1 MIERTLTEIAAA
13 VGGELLDATA
23 SGART
28 AGTEPAAA
36 STVGSAVSSVV
47 TDSRKAGPGT
57 LFVAIAGERTDG
69 HAHLGGVLAAGGAAA
84 LVSDL
89 PAARAALEEA
99 AAGADGALGGLPLI
113 VVDDTVEALGRLAR
127 AHLADLRERAVA
139 RGSELTVVAMT
150 GSVGKTT
157 TKDLTRQ
164 LLAAQAPTVAPVA
177 SFNNEIGLPLT
188 VLETDESTR
197 YLVLEMGAS
206 GFGHIAYLT
215 DIAPLDAAAVLM
227 IGHAHMGGFGSVDG
241 VAKAKSEIVQG
252 LVPTG
257 TAVLNRDDERAWAMR
272 SIAPGTVLSFSASG
286 DPAAEIRA
294 ENVEA
299 DAEAHAVLDLVAP
312 GAPTTRLRLG
322 LPGLHNVGN
331 ALAAVGLAI
340 AAGVPA
346 AAAVAALGDAVI
358 ESPHRLDVRAV
369 GAPAGGELLLIDDS
383 YNANIDSMTASLASL
398 PALAGDRRRVVVIS
412 EMLEL
417 GESSDADHART
428 GELVA
433 GAGAS
438 LLVTIGEGA
447 APAARSAR
455 AAGVAEVVELP
466 DADAA
471 LERIDTLV
479 RQGDAVLV
487 KGSNGSGAWRVAN
500 HLAERPVEGTPGGTE
515 R

>member
-1 MIERTLTEIAAA
+1 MIERSLAEVAAM
-13 VGGELLDATA
+13 VGGELLDAP
-23 SGART
+23 
-28 AGTEPAAA
+28 ED
-36 STVGSAVSSVV
+36 GSAPVVASVV
-47 TDSRKAGPGT
+47 TDSRKAGPGA

-89 PAARAALEEA
+89 PAARAALAE
-99 AAGADGALGGLPLI
+99 ADGPEDASSALPLI
-113 VVDDTVEALGRLAR
+113 LVKDTVEALGLLAR
-127 AHLADLRERAVA
+127 EHLADTRERAAA
-139 RGSELTVVAMT
+139 RGSALTVVAMT

-215 DIAPLDAAAVLM
+215 GIAPLDAAAVLM

-241 VAKAKSEIVQG
+241 VARAKSEIVQG
-252 LVPTG
+252 LLPSG

-272 SIAPGTVLSFSASG
+272 EIAPGPVLSFSASG

-299 DAEAHAVLDLVAP
+299 DDEAHAVLDLVAP
-312 GAPTTRLRLG
+312 GAPRTRVRLG

-331 ALAAVGLAI
+331 ALAAVGLAV

-346 AAAVAALGDAVI
+346 ADAVAALAGARI
-358 ESPHRLDVRAV
+358 ESPHRLDVRSVA
-369 GAPAGGELLLIDDS
+369 APGGGELLLVDDS

-398 PALAGDRRRVVVIS
+398 PALAGERRRVVVVS

-417 GESSDADHART
+417 GDSSDADHART

-433 GAGAS
+433 RAGAS
-438 LLVTIGEGA
+438 LLVTIGAGA
-447 APAARSAR
+447 APAAEAAR
-455 AAGVAEVVELP
+455 RAGVAEVVELS

-471 LERIDTLV
+471 LERVDALV
-479 RQGDAVLV
+479 RAGDAVLV
-487 KGSNGSGAWRVAN
+487 KGSHGSGAWRVAD
-500 HLAERPVEGTPGGTE
+500 HLAERPVEGTPGGTD